1 VTSPP
6 GEFFIVGRVRKAH
19 GIHGEL
25 AVEVITDVPD
35 AVFASGAR
43 VFAGTSAG
51 DLVPERIELHVE
63 RASPFKGGMIVA
75 FREISDRTEAEQWRD
90 RYLLV
95 PAAEL
100 RPPDDDE
107 VYVHELID
115 MRVMLVSGEELGRV
129 IDVYELPQGLT
140 LDVQR
145 ERGTVMLPFSE
156 TVVTEVDRKARVI
169 TVNPP
174 DGMLD

>member
-1 VTSPP
+1 MAPSA

-19 GIHGEL
+19 GLRGEL

-43 VFAGTSAG
+43 LFAGTTAG
-51 DLVPERIELHVE
+51 DLAPESKELHVE
-63 RASPFKGGMIVA
+63 HATPFKGGLIVR
-75 FREISDRTEAEQWRD
+75 FREIGDRTEAERWRD
-90 RYLLV
+90 RYFLV

-100 RPPDDDE
+100 SPPEDGE

-115 MRVMLVSGEELGRV
+115 MRVVLTSGEEVGRV

-140 LDVQR
+140 LDVR
-145 ERGTVMLPFSE
+145 RTEGTVMLPFSDR
-156 TVVTEVDRKARVI
+156 VVTSVDREGRVI
-169 TVNPP
+169 TVDPP
-174 DGMLD
+174 EGMLD

>member
-1 VTSPP
+1 MTSPP
-6 GEFFIVGRVRKAH
+6 GEFFIVGRVRNAH
-19 GIHGEL
+19 GIRGEL

-35 AVFASGAR
+35 VVFASGAR
-43 VFAGTSAG
+43 VFAGTTTG
-51 DLVPERIELHVE
+51 DLVPERLELHVE

-75 FREISDRTEAEQWRD
+75 FREISDRTEAERWRD

-100 RPPDDDE
+100 PPPEGDE

-115 MRVMLVSGEELGRV
+115 MRVALVSGEEVGRV
-129 IDVYELPQGLT
+129 IDVYQLPQGLT

-145 ERGTVMLPFSE
+145 ERGTVMLPFNE
-156 TVVTEVDRKARVI
+156 IVVTNVDRAARVI
-169 TVNPP
+169 TVDPP
-174 DGMLD
+174 AGLLD